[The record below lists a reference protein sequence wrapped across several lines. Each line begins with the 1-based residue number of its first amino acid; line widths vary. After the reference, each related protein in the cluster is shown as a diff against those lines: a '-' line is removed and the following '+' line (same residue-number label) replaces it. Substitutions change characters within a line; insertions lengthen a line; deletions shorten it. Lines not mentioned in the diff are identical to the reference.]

1 MTTLQSEEF
10 RAVLTRLEAAAT
22 GDDDLTFPAERLAAA
37 DARERAD
44 LLAEAY
50 LPVSP
55 QAGHLMY
62 ALTRS
67 ARPTTVVEFGTSY
80 GISTLHLAA
89 AVKDNGIGHVFST
102 ELSEVKVA
110 AARANLAAAGLG
122 DAATVLAG
130 DARET
135 LADVPGPIGLV
146 LLDGWKDL
154 CLPVLRLLEDRL
166 DPGAIVL
173 GDDTDLPSL
182 TPYLDY
188 VRDPA
193 NGYVSVNFPAGDGME
208 ISCRL

>member
-1 MTTLQSEEF
+1 MTMMQSEQF
-10 RAVLTRLEAAAT
+10 QAVLARLEAAAR
-22 GDDDLTFPAERLAAA
+22 GDDDLTFPTERLAAA

-44 LLAEAY
+44 LMAEAY
-50 LPVSP
+50 LPISP

-67 ARPTTVVEFGTSY
+67 TRPTTVVEFGTSY

-89 AVKDNGIGHVFST
+89 AVKDNGVGHVFST

-110 AARANLAAAGLG
+110 AARANLAEAGL
-122 DAATVLAG
+122 AEVATVLAG

-135 LADVPGPIGLV
+135 LADLPGPIGLV

-154 CLPVLRLLEDRL
+154 CLPVLQLLEKRL
-166 DPGAIVL
+166 APGAIVL
-173 GDDTDLPSL
+173 GDDTDLSSL
-182 TPYLDY
+182 EPYLDY

-193 NGYVSVNFPAGDGME
+193 NGYLSVNFPAGDGME
-208 ISCRL
+208 LSCRL